1 MLTKHAVSAAG
12 VNFSFVEEAIS
23 QPTDWCFKENHHVIV
38 VHRNGVLASMDSEF
52 ERGPSG
58 QILPKV
64 GDIWVIP
71 AEQRYAALARGQT
84 VGFCEMTIPTR
95 LLGGRP
101 IAPRLG
107 HRDGL
112 LYALTERLAG
122 LGQRDD
128 DVADLMR
135 HGIGEL
141 VRLHLSD
148 KYALGST
155 GRARQGR
162 VDSANLR
169 RLVVDY
175 VEDNLGAP
183 ISVADMASH
192 AQMAVPDFLREFSA
206 AMGTTPHQFVIDRRV
221 KRARAMLTSSDT
233 LSVTDIS
240 VLVGFSTPSHFATT
254 FRQRVGVTPSAFRR
268 TSLT

>member
-1 MLTKHAVSAAG
+1 MAAG
-12 VNFSFVEEAIS
+12 VGFSFVEEAIS
-23 QPTDWCFKENHHVIV
+23 QPTDWCFNEDHHVMV

-52 ERGPSG
+52 ESGPSG

-71 AEQRYAALARGQT
+71 AEQRYAALAHGQT
-84 VGFCEMTIPTR
+84 VGFCEITIPTT
-95 LLGGRP
+95 LLGGRS

-112 LYALTERLAG
+112 LYAMTERLAG

-128 DVADLMR
+128 DVAELMR
-135 HGIGEL
+135 QGIGDL
-141 VRLHLSD
+141 VRLHLCD

-155 GRARQGR
+155 GGSRRVD

-169 RLVVDY
+169 RSMVDY
-175 VEDNLGAP
+175 VEGNLGAP
-183 ISVADMASH
+183 ISVADMACH
-192 AQMAVPDFLREFSA
+192 AQMSMTDFLREFPA
-206 AMGTTPHQFVIDRRV
+206 ALGTTPHQFVLERRM
-221 KRARAMLTSSDT
+221 KRARAMLASRSHT
-233 LSVTDIS
+233 VTEIS

-254 FRQRVGVTPSAFRR
+254 FRQRVGVSPTAYRR
-268 TSLT
+268 TLQS

>member
-1 MLTKHAVSAAG
+1 LAKNAVSAAG
-12 VNFSFVEEAIS
+12 VDFSFVEEAIS
-23 QPTDWCFKENHHVIV
+23 QPTDWCFDEDHHIIV

-52 ERGPSG
+52 EHGPSG

-71 AEQRYAALARGQT
+71 AQQRYAALARGQT
-84 VGFCEMTIPTR
+84 VGFCEIAIPTSV
-95 LLGGRP
+95 LGGRP

-112 LYALTERLAG
+112 LYAMTERLAG
-122 LGQRDD
+122 LGDRNDD
-128 DVADLMR
+128 IAELLRHSVA
-135 HGIGEL
+135 EL
-141 VRLHLSD
+141 VRLHLCD

-155 GRARQGR
+155 GGPRQAH

-175 VEDNLGAP
+175 VEDNLAAP
-183 ISVADMASH
+183 ISVADLAVH
-192 AQMAVPDFLREFSA
+192 AQMSVPDFLREFSA
-206 AMGTTPHQFVIDRRV
+206 ALGTTPHQFVIERRMI
-221 KRARAMLTSSDT
+221 RARGMLASDT
-233 LSVTDIS
+233 HSVTDIS

-254 FRQRVGVTPSAFRR
+254 FRQRVGVSPTAYRR
-268 TSLT
+268 IWQN